1 MFNNNKSNITPLHK
15 KLSTIVCI
23 VVKTKNIKP
32 VVFKTTILTMFNNN
46 KSNITPLHKKIVNH
60 CLYCTKNL
68 STIVCIVVKT
78 KKYKA
83 SCFFKTTILT
93 MFNNN
98 KSIITPLHKKNCR
111 PLSVLSLKLKI

>member
-1 MFNNNKSNITPLHK
+1 MFNNNKSIITPLHK

-78 KKYKA
+78 KNIKPVV
-83 SCFFKTTILT
+83 FKTTILT
-93 MFNNN
+93 MFNNC
-98 KSIITPLHKKNCR
+98 KSNLCLLCCGVER
-111 PLSVLSLKLKI
+111 LL

>member
-1 MFNNNKSNITPLHK
+1 
-15 KLSTIVCI
+15 
-23 VVKTKNIKP
+23 
-32 VVFKTTILTMFNNN
+32 MFNNN

-98 KSIITPLHKKNCR
+98 KSNITLLHKKLSTIVCIAQKICR

>member
-1 MFNNNKSNITPLHK
+1 MFNNNKSNITLLHK

-23 VVKTKNIKP
+23 AQKICRPLSV
-32 VVFKTTILTMFNNN
+32 
-46 KSNITPLHKKIVNH
+46 LHKKFVDH

-83 SCFFKTTILT
+83 SCF
-93 MFNNN
+93 
-98 KSIITPLHKKNCR
+98 
-111 PLSVLSLKLKI
+111 LKRQY